1 VAKQYSP
8 GGKLNKILVAAA
20 AAFIALLSMKL
31 PREGQNNKLRRI

>member
-8 GGKLNKILVAAA
+8 GGKLNKISAAL